1 MQNKSTDEILDSYK
15 KARMGIMVTDE
26 IPHLL
31 EDIQRTYIFDFM
43 PEDIHG
49 ENRINCN
56 YCEQDFKDYAD
67 DDYLFYYQ
75 EQEYCSKFCVQL
87 KVFGQFHDFYK
98 ETKYKA
104 W

>member
-1 MQNKSTDEILDSYK
+1 MSTKSTEEILDSYR
-15 KARMGIMVTDE
+15 KARMEVMVKDE
-26 IPHLL
+26 IPNLL
-31 EDIQRTYIFDFM
+31 QDMERTYIYNFM
-43 PEDIHG
+43 PTDILG
-49 ENRINCN
+49 ENHIRCN
-56 YCEQDFKDYAD
+56 YCEQDFKDYAE

-98 ETKYKA
+98 ETGYKA